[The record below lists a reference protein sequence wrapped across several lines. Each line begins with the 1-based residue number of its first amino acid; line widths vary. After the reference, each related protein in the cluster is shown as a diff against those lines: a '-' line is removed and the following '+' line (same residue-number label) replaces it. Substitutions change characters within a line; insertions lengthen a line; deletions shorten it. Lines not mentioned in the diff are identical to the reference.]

1 MKNIFLSLIFLSS
14 LASSAQIPYTLDN
27 LKKLNLFYA
36 DRSGLFSKKEKEEI
50 KASILDKLANHGFIQ
65 NATDPSTLVIKV
77 KTIDI
82 DDTIVANI
90 TLLVGE
96 EVITKREANI
106 ETLALTFHLN
116 KFVEL
121 DEPTKEIKELIDSM
135 LGEFLKLYK
144 EDME

>member
-1 MKNIFLSLIFLSS
+1 MKKIFLLLIITYS
-14 LASSAQIPYTLDN
+14 LATSAQIPYTLEN

-36 DRSGLFSKKEKEEI
+36 DRSGLFSKKEQEEI
-50 KASILDKLANHGFIQ
+50 KKSILDKLTKHGFVQ
-65 NATDPSTLVIKV
+65 NATDPNTLVIKI

-82 DDTIVANI
+82 DDTIIANI
-90 TLLVGE
+90 SLLVGE

-121 DEPTKEIKELIDSM
+121 DEPTKEIKELVDSM

>member
-1 MKNIFLSLIFLSS
+1 MKKIILSLIILFS
-14 LASSAQIPYTLDN
+14 LASGAQIPYTLEN

-36 DRSGLFSKKEKEEI
+36 DRSGLFTKKEQEEI
-50 KASILDKLANHGFIQ
+50 KKSILDKLTSHGFVQ
-65 NATDPSTLVIKV
+65 NAIDPSTLVVKI

-82 DDTIVANI
+82 DDTIIANI

-116 KFVEL
+116 NFVEL
-121 DEPTKEIKELIDSM
+121 DEPTKDIKELVDSM
-135 LGEFLKLYK
+135 LGELLKLYK